1 MENLYVNMKELLKSE
16 EKKKKKKKTDTK
28 NPGKLNM
35 LFVCALSQPEFHDL
49 FLVVIISSKRLV
61 ISK

>member
-1 MENLYVNMKELLKSE
+1 MLILNSYSKVN
-16 EKKKKKKKTDTK
+16 KKKKKTDTK

>member
-1 MENLYVNMKELLKSE
+1 M
-16 EKKKKKKKTDTK
+16 KKKKKKTDAK

-35 LFVCALSQPEFHDL
+35 LFVCAISQPEFHDL

>member
-1 MENLYVNMKELLKSE
+1 METLYVNMKELLKSE
-16 EKKKKKKKTDTK
+16 EKKKKKITDTK

>member
-1 MENLYVNMKELLKSE
+1 METLYVNMKELLKSE
-16 EKKKKKKKTDTK
+16 EKKKKKTDAK

-49 FLVVIISSKRLV
+49 FLIVIISSKRLV

>member
-1 MENLYVNMKELLKSE
+1 METLYVNMKELLKSE
-16 EKKKKKKKTDTK
+16 EKKKKKKTDTK
-28 NPGKLNM
+28 NPSKLNM

-49 FLVVIISSKRLV
+49 FLVVIISSKTLV

>member
-1 MENLYVNMKELLKSE
+1 METLYVNMKELLKSE
-16 EKKKKKKKTDTK
+16 EKKKKTDTK

-35 LFVCALSQPEFHDL
+35 LFVCVLSQPEFHDL

>member
-1 MENLYVNMKELLKSE
+1 METLYVNMKELLKSE
-16 EKKKKKKKTDTK
+16 EKKKKKKTDTK

-35 LFVCALSQPEFHDL
+35 LFFCALSQPEFHDL
-49 FLVVIISSKRLV
+49 FLIVIISSKRLV

>member
-1 MENLYVNMKELLKSE
+1 METLYVNMKELLKSE

-28 NPGKLNM
+28 KSGKLNM

>member
-1 MENLYVNMKELLKSE
+1 METLYVNIKELIKSE
-16 EKKKKKKKTDTK
+16 VKKKKKKTDTK